1 MTVLRELGTDMGK
14 YIPAQIVPG
23 IVGFISLPILT
34 RLFLPLDYG
43 YYSLVI
49 AAVSVPTVIVGW
61 LSMAVVRFYSV
72 YDREG
77 RLPALYGSMV
87 RLLLITVAAIV
98 AACSIILL
106 LLQDT
111 IDSRLYGYFWI
122 GLLLLSLS
130 GAYQLCLHFL
140 RARRWVGWYS
150 VFVSWQSV
158 MTLLVGLSLIYIGN
172 MDISSFFWGAAAAI
186 CVALPLAYMKS
197 SDGVKVSGYLTRSQ
211 TREMVR
217 YAFPLVVGNLAG
229 WVLGLS
235 DRYVIEAFHSSSEVG
250 LYSLG
255 YNVASQSM
263 MLIVTLFMAATG
275 PLGIKLYESEGRESA
290 ARFVA
295 QSTRLY
301 LLLAL
306 PASVCLGVL
315 ARPIIAIISPDQ
327 YDQAYTVLPWVAA
340 GVFLLGMQQRF
351 QAGLLY
357 TKRTYYITA
366 ATVTAGLVNV
376 GLNVIFVPEYGFL
389 AAAVTT
395 FVGYALLLA
404 AIIAVSLPV
413 FRWSFPVATLIRTV
427 ISSAL
432 MGLCVHF
439 IYQIQ
444 PAAWFLAVA
453 TGAGAAVY
461 FLVLAMLGEFT
472 YWEIKGQ
479 NK

>member
-1 MTVLRELGTDMGK
+1 MRVLRELGTDMGK

-23 IVGFISLPILT
+23 IVGFITLPILT
-34 RLFLPLDYG
+34 RLFPPLDYG

-61 LSMAVVRFYSV
+61 LSMAVIRFYSV

-150 VFVSWQSV
+150 VLVSWQSV
-158 MTLLVGLSLIYIGN
+158 MTLLVGLSLIYIGK

-211 TREMVR
+211 TREMTR

-301 LLLAL
+301 LLLGL

-376 GLNVIFVPEYGFL
+376 GLNVVFVPEYGFL

-413 FRWSFPVATLIRTV
+413 FRWPFPVATLIRTV

-439 IYQIQ
+439 IYQTK
-444 PAAWFLAVA
+444 PTAWFLVVAVV
-453 TGAGAAVY
+453 AGAAIY
-461 FLVLAMLGEFT
+461 SLVLAVLGEFT
-472 YWEIKGQ
+472 YRETKEQ
-479 NK
+479 NI